1 MSDEMKKTQSG
12 EEHVA
17 GAAAWD
23 DPDAPPTP
31 EEIAASERLR
41 DALEAPS
48 FRFTPSDQADASEGA
63 VEAELARALRVAVDP
78 RPLTAADHRAILDRT
93 LGAGARRVGAQRRA
107 TVAVLF
113 GGLAAAAAV
122 LLAVTAIRLAPQGDR
137 SAARPLAAPATLA
150 VPRSTE
156 ALFDAPFPKEERT
169 SARVDRIAR
178 ARARDLRDNRYARW
192 GVP

>member
-12 EEHVA
+12 DEHVA

-41 DALEAPS
+41 DALDAPG
-48 FRFTPSDQADASEGA
+48 FRFDPRDQAEDAA
-63 VEAELARALRVAVDP
+63 DVNAELARALRVAVDP
-78 RPLTAADHRAILDRT
+78 RPLAAADHRVILDRA

-122 LLAVTAIRLAPQGDR
+122 LLAVSAIRLAPQGDR
-137 SAARPLAAPATLA
+137 AAVRQLPALA